1 MTTAAQPTAPQFA
14 VGSLV
19 HARGREWVVLPES
32 EADLLVLR
40 PLGGSDDDIAG
51 VLPAVETVAPATFA
65 PPTPDDLGDQHA
77 AGLLRTALRIG
88 FRSGAGPFR
97 SLASISVD
105 PRPYQLVPLLMA
117 LRQETVRLLIADDVG
132 IGKTVESGL
141 IAAELLAQGDA
152 RGLVVLCSPAL
163 AEQWRAE
170 LHSKFGIDARLVL
183 PSTIGRL
190 ERETPYG
197 QSVFRPDGTYVVS
210 TDFIKSPRHRE
221 DFLRNCPDLVI
232 VDEAHVCVAD
242 TGHGAAG
249 RGTSGRGSQQRYA
262 LIRTLADDQKRHLL
276 LVTATPH
283 SGKEEPFRRLIG
295 LLDDRLASVGLDTDA
310 GRRLLAEFLVQRR
323 RADIREDFEEDGAL
337 FPSDRDTAEA
347 SYSLH
352 RDYKKLLEEVLA
364 YARETVRSADGALQ
378 QRQRW
383 WSTLALLRTL
393 SSSPAAAVK
402 SLNTRAGVTEA
413 DTPEEADHTGE
424 ATVSDPADSEGA
436 QSADEVPGARTTP
449 EGTVAEV
456 DDEEKA
462 RLLAMSEAAE
472 KLKGPVRDAKLRKVT
487 DTVTELLADGYRP
500 IVFCRYIATADY
512 VSAHLAKVLNPK
524 AKKGDTAPP
533 GARPGD
539 VAVASVTGEL
549 SPDQRLARIAEL
561 TGTGE
566 DGNPPAERRVL
577 VATDC
582 LSEGVNL
589 QESFDAV
596 IHYDLAWNPTRH
608 EQREGRVDRFGQRTD
623 TVKALTLYGS
633 DNPVD
638 GIVLNVL
645 LRKHERIR
653 RATGISV
660 PVPQESESAVQ
671 AVFEGLILRGER
683 PEYEQ
688 EGLFPEEA
696 AAEQLEIAWQS
707 SAEREK
713 ASRSRYAQHTI
724 KKDDVAVEVAEVR
737 AALGTVEEVQAFTRR
752 ALNALRGVPA
762 DLKEGGFTVHTD
774 ALPRPLRETVTR
786 VLGPRHPRPVVLH
799 DAPSAPRGEA
809 ALTRTDPVVA
819 ATARFVLDSALDV
832 KATAWQ
838 RPARR
843 CGVIRTTA
851 LARRTTLLLVRHRF
865 QLALPTRSGEV
876 HPQLAE
882 DARLVAFRGSATAPE
897 WLTEQEALA
906 LLDVRATGNTNRDR
920 DKARI
925 DEILTALPDT
935 LMPELRARSKELGK
949 QLEDSH
955 RRVRTASRARLQGLK
970 VTSQGDP
977 DVLGVYHY
985 LPAPKLTLDAS
996 FDPQEVDA

>member
-1 MTTAAQPTAPQFA
+1 MTTAAQPAAPQYA

-32 EADLLVLR
+32 QADLLVLR

-51 VLPAVETVAPATFA
+51 VLPALETVVPATFA

-117 LRQETVRLLIADDVG
+117 LRQDTVRLLIADDVG
-132 IGKTVESGL
+132 IGKTVEAGL

-152 RGLVVLCSPAL
+152 RGLVVLCLPAL

-190 ERETPYG
+190 VRETPYG
-197 QSVFRPDGTYVVS
+197 QSVFRPEGAYVVS

-232 VDEAHVCVAD
+232 VDEAHACVAD
-242 TGHGAAG
+242 TARGAGA
-249 RGTSGRGSQQRYA
+249 TGRGSQQRYA
-262 LIRTLADDQKRHLL
+262 LIRTLADDAKRHLL

-295 LLDDRLASVGLDTDA
+295 LLDDRLASVSLDTDA

-323 RADIREDFEEDGAL
+323 RADIREDFEGDGAL

-347 SYSLH
+347 AYTLH
-352 RDYKKLLEEVLA
+352 RDYKKLLDEVLA

-393 SSSPAAAVK
+393 SSSPSAAVK

-436 QSADEVPGARTTP
+436 HSADEVPGAD
-449 EGTVAEV
+449 V
-456 DDEEKA
+456 DEKEKV
-462 RLLAMSEAAE
+462 RLLAMAEAAK
-472 KLKGPVRDAKLRKVT
+472 KLQGPFRDAKLRKVT
-487 DTVTELLADGYRP
+487 DTVTELLTAGYQP
-500 IVFCRYIATADY
+500 LVFCRYIATADY
-512 VSAHLAKVLNPK
+512 VAEHLGKALNPK

-539 VAVASVTGEL
+539 IAVTSVTGEL
-549 SPDQRLARIAEL
+549 SPDQRLARIAAL
-561 TGTGE
+561 TGTDE

-623 TVKALTLYGS
+623 TVKALTLYGA

-683 PEYEQ
+683 PAYEQ
-688 EGLFPEEA
+688 EGLFPQEE

-707 SAEREK
+707 SADREK

-762 DLKEGGFTVHTD
+762 DRKEGGFTVHTD
-774 ALPRPLRETVTR
+774 ALPRPLRETITR
-786 VLGPRHPRPVVLH
+786 ALGPRHPRPVVLH

-819 ATARFVLDSALDV
+819 ATARFVLDSALDA
-832 KATAWQ
+832 KTLAWQ

-851 LARRTTLLLVRHRF
+851 VSRRTTLLLIRHRF
-865 QLALPTRSGEV
+865 QLALPTRDGSV

-882 DARLVAFRGSATAPE
+882 DARLVAFRGSAAAPE

-906 LLDVRATGNTNRDR
+906 LLDVRATGNTEP
-920 DKARI
+920 AASEGRI
-925 DEILTALPDT
+925 AEILDALPDA
-935 LMPELRARSKELGK
+935 LMPELRVRSKELGK

-985 LPAPKLTLDAS
+985 LPAPTLALDS
-996 FDPQEVDA
+996 LDDSQDVDA